1 MTRTLIIDD
10 ENDICF
16 LISEIL
22 NDENFTC
29 ETANDSNK
37 ALDIFNTFNPEL
49 IILDVWLG
57 KSELDGIQLLKKFKD
72 LNPFIPIII
81 ISGHGTVDMAVNAI
95 KNGAYDFIEKPFNS
109 DKIIVT
115 SKRAIESAKLIK
127 ENNKLKSMMKPN
139 TPLIGDS
146 VFVNQLKKDLNKIA
160 ASNSRVFLSGPY
172 GSGKKLI
179 SQLIHEKSIYSQSF
193 CTIIDFKIS
202 SEEKMKVLFSE
213 LENELSENILIQSNN
228 TTLILDNIDYLNIN
242 YQKKLLFFLESK
254 NLFKKN
260 NFDIKQKIISLSSK
274 DMKEEIQKG
283 NFIQTLY
290 DRLSA
295 INLEIPPIKSRR
307 DDIIP
312 ILQYYL
318 DYYNADENFKFSLSK
333 NSNAKLEL
341 YSWPGNIPQIINY
354 AEKTIILNQ
363 NLNNGSSF
371 EIENLPTDMGD
382 FDKKSNFENNYELSL
397 KEARV
402 NFEKDYLLSQIKRF
416 NGNIVKISTFTGM
429 ERTALYRKLKS
440 LNIDMDTKK

>member
-1 MTRTLIIDD
+1 MFRTLIIDD

-22 NDENFTC
+22 NDEEFLC
-29 ETANDSNK
+29 ETANDSNQ
-37 ALDIFNTFNPEL
+37 ALNKFNNFNPEL
-49 IILDVWLG
+49 IILDIWLG

-72 LNPFIPIII
+72 LNPFVPIII
-81 ISGHGTVDMAVNAI
+81 ISGHGTVDMAVKAI

-127 ENNKLKSMMKPN
+127 ENNKLKSMIKPN
-139 TPLIGDS
+139 TPLIGNS

-160 ASNSRVFLSGPY
+160 LSNSRIFLHGPR

-179 SQLIHEKSIYSQSF
+179 SQLIHQNSIYSHSF
-193 CTIIDFKIS
+193 CTIIDFQITL
-202 SEEKMKVLFSE
+202 EEKLKILFSE
-213 LENELSENILIQSNN
+213 LENELNENILIQSNN
-228 TTLILDNIDYLNIN
+228 TTLVLDNIDSLNIN

-254 NLFKKN
+254 NFFKKHKFSIN
-260 NFDIKQKIISLSSK
+260 QKIISLTTK
-274 DMKEEIQKG
+274 DIKEEIQKG

-295 INLEIPPIKSRR
+295 INLEIPAISSRR

-312 ILQYYL
+312 ICLYYL
-318 DYYNADENFKFSLSK
+318 NYYNKNKNFKFSLSQI
-333 NSNAKLEL
+333 SNAKLEL
-341 YSWPGNIPQIINY
+341 YNWPGNIPQIINY

-363 NLNNGSSF
+363 NMNNDNNF
-371 EIENLPTDMGD
+371 EIKNLPLDMGEYE
-382 FDKKSNFENNYELSL
+382 KTSNLEYNYELSL
-397 KEARV
+397 KEARI

-416 NGNIVKISTFTGM
+416 NGNIIKISAFTGM
-429 ERTALYRKLKS
+429 ERTALYRKFKS
-440 LNIDMDTKK
+440 LNIDIDTEK

>member
-228 TTLILDNIDYLNIN
+228 TTLILDNIDSLNIN
-242 YQKKLLFFLESK
+242 YQKKLLFFLE
-254 NLFKKN
+254 NNNFFKKN
-260 NFDIKQKIISLSSK
+260 KFDIKQKIISLSNK
-274 DMKEEIQKG
+274 DMKEEIQKA
-283 NFIQTLY
+283 FCI
-290 DRLSA
+290 
-295 INLEIPPIKSRR
+295 
-307 DDIIP
+307 
-312 ILQYYL
+312 
-318 DYYNADENFKFSLSK
+318 
-333 NSNAKLEL
+333 
-341 YSWPGNIPQIINY
+341 
-354 AEKTIILNQ
+354 
-363 NLNNGSSF
+363 SSF
-371 EIENLPTDMGD
+371 ISL
-382 FDKKSNFENNYELSL
+382 LL
-397 KEARV
+397 KEIIFCLISNLFFLKKLLFSKKNN
-402 NFEKDYLLSQIKRF
+402 NFF
-416 NGNIVKISTFTGM
+416 
-429 ERTALYRKLKS
+429 
-440 LNIDMDTKK
+440 